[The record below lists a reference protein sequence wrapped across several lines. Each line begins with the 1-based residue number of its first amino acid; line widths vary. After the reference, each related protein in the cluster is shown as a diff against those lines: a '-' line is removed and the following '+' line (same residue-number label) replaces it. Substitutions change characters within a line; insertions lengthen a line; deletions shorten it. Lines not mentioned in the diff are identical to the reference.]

1 MEMTRDE
8 LIAFGMKRI
17 DAKLNHLVREGR
29 VRESDA
35 DDARQDAIVAVLEQL
50 NDYDAKREVREK
62 TFVNAVIKNALKYFF
77 ASRKYQKR
85 KDGVDIDSLSES
97 EEPMVNDVASG
108 EMSELD
114 HIYLK
119 LDIQVVREKLPEK
132 LRPVFDL
139 LGEYPQ
145 SDIADL
151 LKLSEGE
158 VSKRIQEIRDFFE
171 ENQIDIAPWEK

>member
-1 MEMTRDE
+1 
-8 LIAFGMKRI
+8 
-17 DAKLNHLVREGR
+17 
-29 VRESDA
+29 
-35 DDARQDAIVAVLEQL
+35 
-50 NDYDAKREVREK
+50 
-62 TFVNAVIKNALKYFF
+62 
-77 ASRKYQKR
+77 
-85 KDGVDIDSLSES
+85 
-97 EEPMVNDVASG
+97 
-108 EMSELD
+108 MSELD

-119 LDIQVVREKLPEK
+119 LDIQAVREKLPEK

-171 ENQIDIAPWEK
+171 ENQIDIVPWKK